1 MDELV
6 NLVVQKTGI
15 PEAAAKQAVEVVLGY
30 LKEKLPVPIAGQIDT
45 AVSGSGKLDDVTKG
59 LKNFLKNS

>member
-15 PEAAAKQAVEVVLGY
+15 PESAAKQAVEVVLGY
-30 LKEKLPVPIAGQIDT
+30 LKQKLPAPIAGQIDA

-59 LKNFLKNS
+59 LKNFLKKS

>member
-6 NLVVQKTGI
+6 KLVVQKAGI
-15 PEAAAKQAVEVVLGY
+15 PEAAAKQAVEVVLGF
-30 LKEKLPVPIAGQIDT
+30 LKEKLPAPIAGQID
-45 AVSGSGKLDDVTKG
+45 AASGGSGKLDDVTKG

>member
-6 NLVVQKTGI
+6 KLVVQKTGI
-15 PEAAAKQAVEVVLGY
+15 SEAAAKQAVEVVLGF
-30 LKEKLPVPIAGQIDT
+30 LKEKLPAALAGQVDA

>member
-6 NLVVQKTGI
+6 KLVVQKTGI
-15 PEAAAKQAVEVVLGY
+15 SETAAKQAVEVVLGF
-30 LKEKLPVPIAGQIDT
+30 LKQKLPAPLAGQMD
-45 AVSGSGKLDDVTKG
+45 AALGSSGKLDDVTKG

>member
-6 NLVVQKTGI
+6 KLVVQKTGI
-15 PEAAAKQAVEVVLGY
+15 PEPAARQAVEVVLVF
-30 LKEKLPVPIAGQIDT
+30 LKEKLPAPIAGQID
-45 AVSGSGKLDDVTKG
+45 AVVSGSGKLDDVTKG

>member
-6 NLVVQKTGI
+6 KLVVQKTGI
-15 PEAAAKQAVEVVLGY
+15 PEPAARQAVEVVLGF
-30 LKEKLPVPIAGQIDT
+30 LKEKLPAPIADQID
-45 AVSGSGKLDDVTKG
+45 AVVSGSGKLDDVTKG